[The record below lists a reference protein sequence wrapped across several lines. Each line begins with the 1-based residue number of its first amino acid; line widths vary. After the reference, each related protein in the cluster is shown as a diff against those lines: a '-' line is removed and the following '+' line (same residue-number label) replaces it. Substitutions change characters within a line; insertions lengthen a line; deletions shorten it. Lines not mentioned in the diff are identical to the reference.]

1 MSRRKIVWDKQA
13 INYFQSAVEYIHQE
27 SPKNADKVR
36 QGILDKIFEL
46 SIRPEI
52 HPPDKYKL
60 NNSGQYK
67 AFELYRFRIAYL
79 VKEDEIIISR
89 IRNTNQ
95 EPLEY

>member
-1 MSRRKIVWDKQA
+1 MNQRKIVWDKQA
-13 INYFQSAVEYIHQE
+13 INYFRASIEYIHQE

-36 QGILDKIFEL
+36 KKILEKISEL
-46 SIRPEI
+46 SIKPEI
-52 HPPDKYKL
+52 HAPDKFKS

-79 VKEDEIIISR
+79 VKEDEIIIIR

>member
-1 MSRRKIVWDKQA
+1 MNHRKIVWDKQA
-13 INYFQSAVEYIHQE
+13 IDYFQSAIEYISQE

-36 QGILDKIFEL
+36 LEILNKIADL

-52 HPPDKYKL
+52 HPPDKFKS

-67 AFELYRFRIAYL
+67 AFELYRFRVAYL
-79 VKEDEIIISR
+79 VKENEVLIFR